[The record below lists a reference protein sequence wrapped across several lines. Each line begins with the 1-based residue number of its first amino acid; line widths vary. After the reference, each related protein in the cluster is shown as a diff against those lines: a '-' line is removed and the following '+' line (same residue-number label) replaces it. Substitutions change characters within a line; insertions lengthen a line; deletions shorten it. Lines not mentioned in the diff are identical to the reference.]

1 MEILNL
7 NCISINDKM
16 YEIDP
21 NNEDEKP
28 YIKVFYTDAD
38 DIIIAG
44 MIAYHGVYWLSVTDI
59 KETDTIRKIFAY
71 VSALIPTKCANIHA
85 VIGNTYYN
93 DEQLK
98 LFPYNFPAA
107 ADEIFSHYSRI
118 KDSFNLSGAFEKYKD
133 ILKGTT
139 LQIGCDVSFV
149 PFTFPDKD
157 DKYTGFDIDLIDA
170 MADYLGFKYELQP
183 MEFTALLASVQTKK
197 LDLGTAGITITD
209 EREKVMDFTDPY
221 YDAGLQILVRNDS
234 DIKDFD
240 NLTSGVTVVTKQ
252 GTASAD
258 YLAQNC
264 PDATV
269 TEFPTSD
276 EAYLEVSR
284 GSAQAAVFDAPNML
298 YYCKTNPNAG
308 CKVVGS
314 LVDACQYGILFP
326 DGSENTKYFNA
337 ALAKFE
343 EDGTYDSIYQKW
355 FGGEQ

>member
-1 MEILNL
+1 MRKKF
-7 NCISINDKM
+7 CQTVVS
-16 YEIDP
+16 
-21 NNEDEKP
+21 
-28 YIKVFYTDAD
+28 
-38 DIIIAG
+38 
-44 MIAYHGVYWLSVTDI
+44 MIAACSCAVTVMSGSTFASTTEVNSEAS
-59 KETDTIRKIFAY
+59 ETEAATEAEGGNAGSKTVLDDAE
-71 VSALIPTKCANIHA
+71 A
-85 VIGNTYYN
+85 V
-93 DEQLK
+93 
-98 LFPYNFPAA
+98 AA
-107 ADEIFSHYSRI
+107 ARSD
-118 KDSFNLSGAFEKYKD
+118 KYKD

-240 NLTSGVTVVTKQ
+240 NLTSGVTVATKQ

-355 FGGEQ
+355 FSGEQ

>member
-1 MEILNL
+1 MLHIPLIRGVKMEILNL

-118 KDSFNLSGAFEKYKD
+118 KDSFNLSGAFEKSPFSKEKLEVVIFNNCLSSILLKH
-133 ILKGTT
+133 ILK
-139 LQIGCDVSFV
+139 
-149 PFTFPDKD
+149 
-157 DKYTGFDIDLIDA
+157 
-170 MADYLGFKYELQP
+170 
-183 MEFTALLASVQTKK
+183 
-197 LDLGTAGITITD
+197 
-209 EREKVMDFTDPY
+209 
-221 YDAGLQILVRNDS
+221 
-234 DIKDFD
+234 
-240 NLTSGVTVVTKQ
+240 
-252 GTASAD
+252 
-258 YLAQNC
+258 
-264 PDATV
+264 
-269 TEFPTSD
+269 
-276 EAYLEVSR
+276 
-284 GSAQAAVFDAPNML
+284 
-298 YYCKTNPNAG
+298 
-308 CKVVGS
+308 
-314 LVDACQYGILFP
+314 
-326 DGSENTKYFNA
+326 
-337 ALAKFE
+337 
-343 EDGTYDSIYQKW
+343 
-355 FGGEQ
+355 

>member
-107 ADEIFSHYSRI
+107 ADEIFSHYLRI
-118 KDSFNLSGAFEKYKD
+118 KDSFSLSGAFEKYKD
-133 ILKGTT
+133 ILKYNF
-139 LQIGCDVSFV
+139 LV
-149 PFTFPDKD
+149 PAKPKYMPNPAHRCIQVYYANDNEIMILGVADTCYLYWLSITKMDDIETNRLIVEYISMIEPTVFGSWGFTVDKT
-157 DKYTGFDIDLIDA
+157 KYTYDQFRSF
-170 MADYLGFKYELQP
+170 YY
-183 MEFTALLASVQTKK
+183 T
-197 LDLGTAGITITD
+197 TITCVED
-209 EREKVMDFTDPY
+209 IETHYRRAKNRSGKSNTKDNQLISKLQKYLAVMSQCNDNPMDFYNSHSEMFRDIWSMKHLRCSDNPK
-221 YDAGLQILVRNDS
+221 LRNL
-234 DIKDFD
+234 FHQ
-240 NLTSGVTVVTKQ
+240 VEQ
-252 GTASAD
+252 RASNIYNA
-258 YLAQNC
+258 YM
-264 PDATV
+264 
-269 TEFPTSD
+269 TE
-276 EAYLEVSR
+276 AH
-284 GSAQAAVFDAPNML
+284 
-298 YYCKTNPNAG
+298 
-308 CKVVGS
+308 
-314 LVDACQYGILFP
+314 
-326 DGSENTKYFNA
+326 
-337 ALAKFE
+337 
-343 EDGTYDSIYQKW
+343 
-355 FGGEQ
+355 